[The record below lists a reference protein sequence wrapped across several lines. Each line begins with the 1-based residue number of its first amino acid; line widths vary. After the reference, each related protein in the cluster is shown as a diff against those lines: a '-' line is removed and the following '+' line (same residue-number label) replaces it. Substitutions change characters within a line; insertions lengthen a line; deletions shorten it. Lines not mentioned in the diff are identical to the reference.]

1 MTEELDS
8 EIIKNNQDK
17 MKQERSDISAKKQSY
32 DSEKKIIQK
41 TAKNPKAYTKEN
53 TEEANVKKVR
63 KIVSEESLESY
74 EHLYANPRYEFSK
87 V

>member
-17 MKQERSDISAKKQSY
+17 MKQERSKIRAKKQSY

-41 TAKNPKAYTKEN
+41 TAKNPKFFTKEN
-53 TEEANVKKVR
+53 TEKANLEKLH
-63 KIVSEESLESY
+63 KIVSEESLASY
-74 EHLYANPRYEFSK
+74 EHLYANPRYKFSK
-87 V
+87 A